1 MKRIKKVNKFISQNQ
16 LVSMIIIALLVAVA
30 MTGVSLWLYRASGA
44 FRLDL
49 SRPGYEQVRGEVV
62 HDNKEEKPFSPTGSI
77 TSATIDEFNARLE
90 KQQTDLSKMDN
101 FGEEALSDGNLGI
114 EQPEQPE

>member
-1 MKRIKKVNKFISQNQ
+1 MKRIKKIGKFINQ
-16 LVSMIIIALLVAVA
+16 HQLASMIIAALLITGL

-62 HDNKEEKPFSPTGSI
+62 QDSKEEKPFSSSGSL
-77 TSATIDEFNARLE
+77 TPGVIDDFHKRLDRL
-90 KQQTDLSKMDN
+90 QADLSKMSG
-101 FGEEALSDGNLGI
+101 FGEEALSDGNLGL
-114 EQPEQPE
+114 EQHE